1 MQYKW
6 IALSNT
12 TIGTL
17 MASLDRN
24 IVVIALPT
32 IASMLHA
39 SLITLV
45 WIALGYWVVTASVL
59 LNFGRLADMFGRVRL
74 YNVGFVLFTVGSA
87 LCSIAYTGEQLIVFR
102 IVQAIGA
109 AFLFSNSAAILTDTF
124 PENERGR
131 ALGLNQV
138 SIVIGSVI
146 GLTLGGF
153 LTSYLGWRSIFWIN
167 IPIGA
172 FATIW
177 AYLKLRELGTIR
189 REKVDWQGNVTL
201 ASGLLFLL
209 IGITFASFHIFN
221 SIENYFIIILGFV
234 LLIIFYFVEKN
245 ELRPMFDFSLFR
257 IKLFAGGNLAIFL
270 NALARGAFTLVMAFY
285 LQGSSMNLSPLEAG
299 IYLIPVSVSLAI
311 FAPITG
317 WLYDRS
323 KSRIFIPLGLL
334 ASAVGFLM
342 LTRVGPTTSYSSSIV
357 PLILVGAG
365 MGIFASPNRATIMS
379 SVPSHRRGV
388 AAAISTTLVM
398 IGSAFSIGMVF
409 LLFTQV
415 MPLHTVQN
423 IFTGS
428 STPTDATAFTFVP
441 KFMDSLHLIFFIS
454 AILML
459 VSVIPSIMRPHLGK
473 KFLSFLGKS

>member
-177 AYLKLRELGTIR
+177 AYLKLR
-189 REKVDWQGNVTL
+189 
-201 ASGLLFLL
+201 
-209 IGITFASFHIFN
+209 
-221 SIENYFIIILGFV
+221 
-234 LLIIFYFVEKN
+234 
-245 ELRPMFDFSLFR
+245 
-257 IKLFAGGNLAIFL
+257 
-270 NALARGAFTLVMAFY
+270 
-285 LQGSSMNLSPLEAG
+285 
-299 IYLIPVSVSLAI
+299 
-311 FAPITG
+311 
-317 WLYDRS
+317 
-323 KSRIFIPLGLL
+323 
-334 ASAVGFLM
+334 
-342 LTRVGPTTSYSSSIV
+342 
-357 PLILVGAG
+357 
-365 MGIFASPNRATIMS
+365 
-379 SVPSHRRGV
+379 
-388 AAAISTTLVM
+388 
-398 IGSAFSIGMVF
+398 
-409 LLFTQV
+409 
-415 MPLHTVQN
+415 
-423 IFTGS
+423 
-428 STPTDATAFTFVP
+428 
-441 KFMDSLHLIFFIS
+441 
-454 AILML
+454 
-459 VSVIPSIMRPHLGK
+459 
-473 KFLSFLGKS
+473 